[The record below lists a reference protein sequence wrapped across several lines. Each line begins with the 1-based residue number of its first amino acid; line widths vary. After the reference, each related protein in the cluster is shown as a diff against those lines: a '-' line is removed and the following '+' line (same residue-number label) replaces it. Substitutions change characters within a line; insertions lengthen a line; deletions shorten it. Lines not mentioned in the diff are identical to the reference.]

1 MWYSLAPLALIL
13 AVACVPP
20 AFADAPPPDGSKPL
34 SDIVKQVEQT
44 PNFRYFDEV
53 ELDSGLYEIKYYTKD
68 GVKHKIYVDPM
79 TGKPR

>member
-1 MWYSLAPLALIL
+1 MWYSLAPVALVL
-13 AVACVPP
+13 AVAYVPP

>member
-1 MWYSLAPLALIL
+1 MWHFLTPLALLL
-13 AVACVPP
+13 AVVCAPP

-68 GVKHKIYVDPM
+68 GVKHKVYVDPM
-79 TGKPR
+79 TGKAR